1 VPSQGST
8 DRDVIAA
15 AALRSP
21 YTRGS
26 WSLGWTAPL
35 ILAFSD
41 DHVIAQNCA
50 DAGYEPAKSCRRV
63 GPAGF
68 FLTRSADLSRGLDE
82 LAELGSP
89 AFGGFAATC
98 PESPASSSRRIA
110 SESLGMRL
118 L

>member
-1 VPSQGST
+1 MGS
-8 DRDVIAA
+8 A
-15 AALRSP
+15 
-21 YTRGS
+21 
-26 WSLGWTAPL
+26 SL
-35 ILAFSD
+35 IVAFTD
-41 DHVIAQNCA
+41 DHVMAQNCA
-50 DAGYEPAKSCRRV
+50 DGGYEPAEPRRRV